1 MPGITGNEAG
11 KMDICPLFP
20 QAIMKKLILSLI
32 LGAFA
37 GMQLRADEGMWPLT
51 MLAKLQ
57 DAMQAKGLKL
67 TAEDIYSIN
76 KSCLKDAVV
85 RLTTKQGRMFCSG
98 EIISEQGLFLT
109 NHHCGFGAI
118 QELSTT
124 ADNILENGFWA
135 KDQSQ
140 ERPANFHIAL
150 LAKVEDVSDMV
161 LDGIAINGPEAER
174 NKAVKEA
181 VDKITKKLS
190 ESAKEQGNEYK
201 VELVPFYNGNR
212 YLAMYY
218 MVYKDIR
225 LVGTP
230 PQNIGKFGGETDNW
244 MWPRHT
250 ADFSM
255 FRIYVGA
262 DNKPAEY
269 NAANK
274 PYAPK
279 HFFPISL
286 KGIKQGDFSM
296 IMGYPGRTSR
306 YTYSE
311 GIRYFSEKD
320 RPARVDVRRSIL
332 DLYEEYM
339 FKDPAI
345 KLMYA
350 DKYAGLSNYWKK
362 FMGERDGLKKLNIYD
377 RRKSEERAFEAWMNG
392 EEVRKGTYGEVMGL
406 YDEAYQG
413 MNQYGMFGLY
423 LGEAVFNCQPFA
435 VAASYTELADML
447 NDKAKQADAKAMAEK
462 MLGTVDE
469 TYREFY
475 APIEQNVLAAMMK
488 MVYEGLDPTLQPLE
502 FRNWIAKYKN
512 DYKALA
518 ADVFKRSIFTDAG
531 RLKAFLAK
539 PSASISK
546 DPVMLIW
553 KAFMKKNAEL
563 QPMMMDINTKLAR
576 ANRLF
581 QSAML
586 EMNRDGKLIT
596 PDANASMRLTYG
608 SVLSYDARDAV
619 HYNEITTQKGV
630 LEKYTPGDI
639 EFDAPKKLIDMLRN
653 KDFGTYANEEG
664 NLPVC
669 FLTNH
674 DITGGNSG
682 SPVLNAEGHLIG
694 TAFDGNWEAIS
705 SDFAFEPDLQR
716 TISLD
721 VRYTLFIMDKFGGAS
736 HLLNEM
742 KIVR

>member
-1 MPGITGNEAG
+1 
-11 KMDICPLFP
+11 MDICPLFP

-124 ADNILENGFWA
+124 ADNILEKGFWA

-150 LAKVEDVSDMV
+150 LAKVEDVTDMV

-174 NKAVKEA
+174 TKAVAEA
-181 VDKITKKLS
+181 VQKITKKLADG
-190 ESAKEQGNEYK
+190 EKEQGNEYK

-377 RRKSEERAFEAWMNG
+377 RRKSEERAFEAWMNA

-423 LGEAVFNCQPFA
+423 LGEAIFNCQPFS
-435 VAASYTELADML
+435 VAASYIDLADML
-447 NDKAKQADAKAMAEK
+447 ADKAKQADAKAMAEK

-518 ADVFKRSIFTDAG
+518 ADVFKRSIFTDAA

-546 DPVMLIW
+546 DPVMFIW

-596 PDANASMRLTYG
+596 PDANATMRLTYG

-653 KDFGTYANEEG
+653 KDFGSYANAEG

>member
-1 MPGITGNEAG
+1 
-11 KMDICPLFP
+11 
-20 QAIMKKLILSLI
+20 MKKLILSLI

-67 TAEDIYSIN
+67 SAEDIYSIN

-124 ADNILENGFWA
+124 TDNILENGFWA
-135 KDQSQ
+135 QDRSQ

-150 LAKVEDVSDMV
+150 LAKVEDVTDMV
-161 LDGIAINGPEAER
+161 LDGIAINGPEGER
-174 NKAVKEA
+174 TKAVAES
-181 VDKITKKLS
+181 VQKITKKLTDS
-190 ESAKEQGNEYK
+190 EKENGNEYK

-212 YLAMYY
+212 FLAMYY

-269 NAANK
+269 NTANK

-320 RPARVDVRRSIL
+320 RPARVDLRRKVL

-362 FMGERDGLKKLNIYD
+362 FMGERDGLKKLNIYE
-377 RRKSEERAFEAWMNG
+377 RRKAEERSFEAWMNA
-392 EEVRKGTYGEVMGL
+392 EEVRKGVYGEVMGL

-413 MNQYGMFGLY
+413 LSQYGMFGVY
-423 LGEAVFNCQPFA
+423 LGEGIMNCQPFA
-435 VAASYTELADML
+435 VAASYTELANL
-447 NDKAKQADAKAMAEK
+447 LADKTKQAEAKEMAAK

-475 APIEQNVLAAMMK
+475 APIEKNVLAAMMQ
-488 MVYEGLDPTLQPLE
+488 MVYEGLDPTLQPME

-512 DYKALA
+512 DYKRLA
-518 ADVFKRSIFTDAG
+518 EDVFNRSIFAEG
-531 RLKAFLAK
+531 AKLKAFLGK

-546 DPVMLIW
+546 DPVMMIW
-553 KAFMKKNAEL
+553 MAFNKKSAEL
-563 QPMMMDINTKLAR
+563 QPVMMGINTKLGR

-608 SVLSYDARDAV
+608 SVLSYDSRDAV
-619 HYNEITTQKGV
+619 HYNEFTTQKGV

-653 KDFGTYANEEG
+653 KDFGGYANAEG

-721 VRYTLFIMDKFGGAS
+721 VRYTLFIMDKFGGAG

-742 KIVR
+742 NIVR